1 MTETWGEHLG
11 AHTAP
16 QPKWFLWIPRL
27 RLSQFIKENIEPIL
41 VEWEAFA
48 RTMVPPA
55 HTMSVATLRDHA
67 EQILLAIAK
76 DMESAQ
82 TETQRDAKSKGLALP
97 LDARETSATAH
108 GVMRQLV
115 GFDLNQLGAEL
126 RAVRATVLRLW
137 KEQVGVVDA
146 AVEEISRF
154 NEGVDQA
161 LAEALSSHA
170 TNVANSRD
178 TFLAILGHDLR
189 TPLGALSG
197 CLHLLRKAEG
207 PADTKERAFQIA
219 TRSIVSIDQMITD
232 LLEYT
237 RTRLGRGIEVVP
249 GRGDFAA
256 LCHEAFEE
264 VRAAYPRRALVSAIS
279 GDLSAMFDAPRMRQ
293 VLINLLTNAV
303 QHSDHASPVFLVVKK
318 VGDRIEAV
326 VKNRG
331 TPIPPDSLQVIFNP
345 LVQVAR
351 TESKPHERP
360 ATSLGLG
367 LFIAREIV
375 TAHGGSVE
383 VTSSAADGT
392 AFAVHLDHGS
402 DAEYA
407 DNRVQGRATSA
418 ERHAAQ
424 GDEVGAQVRRLVE
437 SRRL

>member
-1 MTETWGEHLG
+1 M
-11 AHTAP
+11 
-16 QPKWFLWIPRL
+16 

-55 HTMSVATLRDHA
+55 QTMSVVTLRDHA

-82 TETQRDAKSKGLALP
+82 TETQRDTKSKGLALP

-115 GFDLNQLGAEL
+115 GFDLNQLGAEF

-146 AVEEISRF
+146 TVLEEISRF

-161 LAEALSSHA
+161 LAEALSSHS

-207 PADTKERAFQIA
+207 PTNTKERAFQIA

-249 GRGDFAA
+249 GRGDFTA

-264 VRAAYPRRALVSAIS
+264 VRAAYPRRALVSDIS

-303 QHSDHASPVFLVVKK
+303 QHSEHASPVFLVVKK

-375 TAHGGSVE
+375 TAHGGSIE
-383 VTSSAADGT
+383 VTSSEADGT
-392 AFAVHLDHGS
+392 AFAVHLDRGPLDHGS
-402 DAEYA
+402 DSEYA
-407 DNRVQGRATSA
+407 DNR
-418 ERHAAQ
+418 AQ
-424 GDEVGAQVRRLVE
+424 DLV
-437 SRRL
+437 